1 LILLYADRHFKHKTM
16 RASFKYASAS
26 QMMRMIN
33 DYFVFVKGELQ
44 PASSTETTKLNQRWL
59 REPTVPTLRGL
70 AVFLEFKS
78 IDELERYEKKLNYR
92 KSLRYARLKIE
103 AAYEQM
109 LFEKPTGAI
118 FALKNMGRNDNA
130 ATNQAGT
137 ANTLKIEITNSGP
150 PPACSEKEVAI

>member
-1 LILLYADRHFKHKTM
+1 M
-16 RASFKYASAS
+16 RASFKYANAS
-26 QMMRMIN
+26 QMMQMIN

-44 PASSTETTKLNQRWL
+44 PASLTETTKLNQRWL

-78 IDELERYEKKLNYR
+78 IDELEQYEQKPKHC

-118 FALKNMGRNDNA
+118 FALKNMGWSDNA
-130 ATNQAGT
+130 ATKQASVSKT
-137 ANTLKIEITNSGP
+137 FKVEITNSGP
-150 PPACSEKEVAI
+150 PPAGTEKEVAI